1 MCGSR
6 GDVSSCGPVP
16 VGATARILAMARV
29 TVPGVLLAG
38 ALLVAGAL
46 LAGVVGVLVRV
57 GRVMAGRLVV
67 SVIVA
72 VMGSRLGIMSGRG
85 WGS

>member
-1 MCGSR
+1 
-6 GDVSSCGPVP
+6 

-29 TVPGVLLAG
+29 TVPGV
-38 ALLVAGAL
+38 L